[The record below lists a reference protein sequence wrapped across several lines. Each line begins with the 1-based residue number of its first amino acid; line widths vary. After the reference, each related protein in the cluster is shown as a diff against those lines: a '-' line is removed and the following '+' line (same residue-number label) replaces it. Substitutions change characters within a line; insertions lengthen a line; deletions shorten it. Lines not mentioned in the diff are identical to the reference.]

1 MLPEYD
7 AKFGGAKGLAKALG
21 VDIEQ
26 GIKDD
31 AKEFENRKYNT
42 QNAPI
47 LDYYQHQKCLRRFLC
62 TCTRA
67 Y

>member
-31 AKEFENRKYNT
+31 AKEFENRKYNK

-47 LDYYQHQKCLRRFLC
+47 
-62 TCTRA
+62 
-67 Y
+67 